1 MAFPLFPFVYAGA
14 ARAAAPRTLL
24 PVDPGGEDW
33 EGLAQF
39 VRLAQKELGPKR
51 ALAEQ
56 RLELGVLR
64 GEDAIIVVH
73 PDGPL
78 EAEELSAFMAAGG
91 RVVLLHAYGPW
102 SGPFARF
109 PIRPPPLSPHPLHF
123 LPHNPP

>member
-91 RVVLLHAYGPW
+91 RCSPRRLWHWERPLC
-102 SGPFARF
+102 PFRHLARPSF
-109 PIRPPPLSPHPLHF
+109 SPSRPDASR
-123 LPHNPP
+123 